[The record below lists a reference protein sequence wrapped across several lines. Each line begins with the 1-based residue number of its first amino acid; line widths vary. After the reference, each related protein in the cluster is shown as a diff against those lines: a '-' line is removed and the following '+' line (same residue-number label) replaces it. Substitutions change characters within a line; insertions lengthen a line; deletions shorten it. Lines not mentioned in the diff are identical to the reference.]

1 MNSLTTECFKV
12 AVHHWTRMK
21 YITETNEDTKKE
33 DGLQE
38 KEMNKKKK
46 KIVDIAKA
54 LWRVFMQ
61 LLFRGFFVFIFY
73 WIFLFVVRWLKGS
86 VEQYEESGKCLIG
99 EK

>member
-1 MNSLTTECFKV
+1 
-12 AVHHWTRMK
+12 MK
-21 YITETNEDTKKE
+21 YITETNEDTKQVE
-33 DGLQE
+33 SLQE
-38 KEMNKKKK
+38 KEMNKKM
-46 KIVDIAKA
+46 KIINIAKA

-86 VEQYEESGKCLIG
+86 VEQYEESGKCLVG